1 MDGNDFI
8 EHSSTQV
15 ATFEKP
21 KGNPCKIDNPDTTVL
36 SPYLKFG
43 CVSPRTFYT
52 ELLKVYASVKNY
64 TKPPVSLLGQL
75 YWYVLSTCNVCI
87 CLLIFVLVQCAR
99 AMMVAR
105 REFFYT
111 VGYHTPNFDKMEGNP
126 ICKQIPWSEDEEL
139 LKAWEEAQ
147 TGYPWIDAAM
157 TQLRDQ
163 GWLHHLAR

>member
-1 MDGNDFI
+1 
-8 EHSSTQV
+8 
-15 ATFEKP
+15 
-21 KGNPCKIDNPDTTVL
+21 
-36 SPYLKFG
+36 
-43 CVSPRTFYT
+43 
-52 ELLKVYASVKNY
+52 
-64 TKPPVSLLGQL
+64 
-75 YWYVLSTCNVCI
+75 
-87 CLLIFVLVQCAR
+87 
-99 AMMVAR
+99 MVNR

-111 VGYHTPNFDKMEGNP
+111 VGHHTPNFDKMEGNP